1 MTTTDIQNYLKGL
14 DTPFVLLLVGPPLS
28 GKDTFIRNLNLSGVE
43 VISRDE
49 IVLESSA
56 GMNYNQ
62 AFRTVNQ
69 KQVDK
74 ILKEKLVKAS
84 ESNSNVIINMTNLRK
99 KKRNSFLMKFGD
111 KFKKIAVVFPVLSI
125 EEYQARNQN
134 RTIQEGKTIAISII
148 QDMLNGF
155 E

>member
-56 GMNYNQ
+56 
-62 AFRTVNQ
+62 A
-69 KQVDK
+69 
-74 ILKEKLVKAS
+74 
-84 ESNSNVIINMTNLRK
+84 
-99 KKRNSFLMKFGD
+99 
-111 KFKKIAVVFPVLSI
+111 
-125 EEYQARNQN
+125 
-134 RTIQEGKTIAISII
+134 
-148 QDMLNGF
+148 
-155 E
+155 

>member
-1 MTTTDIQNYLKGL
+1 
-14 DTPFVLLLVGPPLS
+14 
-28 GKDTFIRNLNLSGVE
+28 
-43 VISRDE
+43 
-49 IVLESSA
+49 
-56 GMNYNQ
+56 MNYNQ

-155 E
+155 ELIDNTENFDKVIYL